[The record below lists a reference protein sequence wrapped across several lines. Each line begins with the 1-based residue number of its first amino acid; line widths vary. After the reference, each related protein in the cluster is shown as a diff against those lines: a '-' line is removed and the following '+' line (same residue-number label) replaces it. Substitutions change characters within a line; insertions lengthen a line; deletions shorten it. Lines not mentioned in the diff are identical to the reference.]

1 MACARI
7 AAVMQTTAPRQAPRP
22 GPDGPPSGGR
32 RDRPFRQLV
41 RPMTLDDIAQVM
53 EVEQQS
59 FPTIWPPTAFKR
71 EIQQNRRG
79 RYLVAVQRREDGEES
94 RNGAF
99 PERDPRASN
108 IGRFVGGLRH
118 ILDGDKTPPEER
130 NELVVG
136 FVGVWL
142 MMEEAHI
149 VTLAVRDDYRRR
161 GVGEL
166 LLLTIIETARLAG
179 QEVVTL
185 ECRVSNAVAL
195 RLYEKYGFQ
204 RVGIRSRYY
213 SDDDE
218 DAYALSVSDIG
229 TASFER
235 RFERLWNEHRQRRGE
250 YALEV

>member
-1 MACARI
+1 
-7 AAVMQTTAPRQAPRP
+7 MQTTAPRKAPRTGP
-22 GPDGPPSGGR
+22 GGPPPEGR
-32 RDRPFRQLV
+32 QDRRFRQLV

-79 RYLVAVQRREDGEES
+79 RYLVAVQRREGAPQGEEGPPPIRS
-94 RNGAF
+94 QPGGF
-99 PERDPRASN
+99 
-108 IGRFVGGLRH
+108 GRFVGGLRH
-118 ILDGDKTPPEER
+118 ILDGDGKLPPEER
-130 NELVVG
+130 KELVVG

-142 MMEEAHI
+142 LIEEAHI

-166 LLLTIIETARLAG
+166 LLITIIEAARLAG

-185 ECRVSNAVAL
+185 ECRVSNAAAL
-195 RLYEKYGFQ
+195 RLYDKYGFQ

-213 SDDDE
+213 SDDHE
-218 DAYALSVSDIG
+218 DAYVLRVGDIG

-235 RFERLWNEHRQRRGE
+235 RFEWLRNEHRQRCGE

>member
-1 MACARI
+1 
-7 AAVMQTTAPRQAPRP
+7 
-22 GPDGPPSGGR
+22 
-32 RDRPFRQLV
+32 
-41 RPMTLDDIAQVM
+41 MTLDDIAQVM

-79 RYLVAVQRREDGEES
+79 RYLVAVRRREGASQGEEEPPLIRS
-94 RNGAF
+94 QPGGL
-99 PERDPRASN
+99 
-108 IGRFVGGLRH
+108 GRLVGGLRH
-118 ILDGDKTPPEER
+118 ILDGEETPPEER

-142 MMEEAHI
+142 QIEEAHI

-166 LLLTIIETARLAG
+166 LLITIIETARLAG

-185 ECRVSNAVAL
+185 ECRVSNAAAL
-195 RLYEKYGFQ
+195 RLYEKYGFR

-213 SDDDE
+213 SDDQE
-218 DAYALSVSDIG
+218 DAYALSVGDIG

-235 RFERLWNEHRQRRGE
+235 RFERLRNEHRQRFGE
-250 YALEV
+250 YAHEL

>member
-1 MACARI
+1 
-7 AAVMQTTAPRQAPRP
+7 
-22 GPDGPPSGGR
+22 
-32 RDRPFRQLV
+32 
-41 RPMTLDDIAQVM
+41 MTLDDIAQVM

-79 RYLVAVQRREDGEES
+79 RYLVAVQRREGAPHGEDAPS
-94 RNGAF
+94 LVRSQPGGL
-99 PERDPRASN
+99 
-108 IGRFVGGLRH
+108 GRLVGGLRH
-118 ILDGDKTPPEER
+118 ILDGDETPPEER
-130 NELVVG
+130 NELIVG

-142 MMEEAHI
+142 LTEEAHI
-149 VTLAVRDDYRRR
+149 VTLAVRDDCRRR

-166 LLLTIIETARLAG
+166 LLITIIETARLAG

-185 ECRVSNAVAL
+185 ECRASNAVAL

-204 RVGIRSRYY
+204 RVGVRSRYY
-213 SDDDE
+213 SDDHE

-235 RFERLWNEHRQRRGE
+235 RFERLRNEHRERCGE
-250 YALEV
+250 YAREL

>member
-1 MACARI
+1 
-7 AAVMQTTAPRQAPRP
+7 
-22 GPDGPPSGGR
+22 
-32 RDRPFRQLV
+32 
-41 RPMTLDDIAQVM
+41 MTLDDIAQVM

-79 RYLVAVQRREDGEES
+79 RYLVAVRRREGAEES
-94 RNGAF
+94 RNGASS
-99 PERDPRASN
+99 EGDPRLSRL
-108 IGRFVGGLRH
+108 GRYVGGLRH
-118 ILDGDKTPPEER
+118 ILDGEETPPEER

-142 MMEEAHI
+142 LIEEAHI

-166 LLLTIIETARLAG
+166 LLITIIETARLAG

-185 ECRVSNAVAL
+185 ECRVSNAAAL
-195 RLYEKYGFQ
+195 RLYEKYGFR

-213 SDDDE
+213 TDDQE
-218 DAYALSVSDIG
+218 DAYALSVGDIG
-229 TASFER
+229 AASYER
-235 RFERLWNEHRQRRGE
+235 RFERLRNEHRQRCGE
-250 YALEV
+250 YALAI

>member
-1 MACARI
+1 
-7 AAVMQTTAPRQAPRP
+7 
-22 GPDGPPSGGR
+22 
-32 RDRPFRQLV
+32 
-41 RPMTLDDIAQVM
+41 MTLDDIAQVM

-59 FPTIWPPTAFKR
+59 FPSIWPPTAFKR
-71 EIQQNRRG
+71 EIQQNRLG
-79 RYLVAVQRREDGEES
+79 RYLVAVQRRDGAPHGEETPPS
-94 RNGAF
+94 IRWQPGGL
-99 PERDPRASN
+99 
-108 IGRFVGGLRH
+108 GRIVGGLRH
-118 ILDGDKTPPEER
+118 ILDGDETPPEER

-142 MMEEAHI
+142 LIEEAHI
-149 VTLAVRDDYRRR
+149 VTLAVRDDYRRC

-166 LLLTIIETARLAG
+166 LLITIIETARLAG

-213 SDDDE
+213 SDDHE

-229 TASFER
+229 TASYER
-235 RFERLWNEHRQRRGE
+235 RFERLRNEHRQRRGE
-250 YALEV
+250 YALEI

>member
-1 MACARI
+1 
-7 AAVMQTTAPRQAPRP
+7 MQTTAPRQAPRP
-22 GPDGPPSGGR
+22 GPDGPPSVGR
-32 RDRPFRQLV
+32 QDRPFRQLV

-79 RYLVAVQRREDGEES
+79 RYLVAVQRREGAPNGEEAPSLIRSHTGGLS
-94 RNGAF
+94 R
-99 PERDPRASN
+99 
-108 IGRFVGGLRH
+108 IVGGLRH
-118 ILDGDKTPPEER
+118 ILDGDETPPEER

-142 MMEEAHI
+142 LMEEAHI

-166 LLLTIIETARLAG
+166 LLITIIETARLAG
-179 QEVVTL
+179 QESVTL

-195 RLYEKYGFQ
+195 RLYKKYGFL
-204 RVGIRSRYY
+204 RVGIRARYY
-213 SDDDE
+213 SDDRE
-218 DAYALSVSDIG
+218 DAYALSVRDIG
-229 TASFER
+229 SASYER
-235 RFERLWNEHRQRRGE
+235 RFERLRNEHRQRRGE
-250 YALEV
+250 YALAI

>member
-1 MACARI
+1 
-7 AAVMQTTAPRQAPRP
+7 
-22 GPDGPPSGGR
+22 
-32 RDRPFRQLV
+32 
-41 RPMTLDDIAQVM
+41 MTLDDIAQVM

-79 RYLVAVQRREDGEES
+79 RYLVAVQRREGAPNGEEAPS
-94 RNGAF
+94 LIRSQRGGF
-99 PERDPRASN
+99 
-108 IGRFVGGLRH
+108 GRFVGGLRH
-118 ILDGDKTPPEER
+118 ILDGDETLPEER
-130 NELVVG
+130 NELIVG

-142 MMEEAHI
+142 LIDEAHI

-166 LLLTIIETARLAG
+166 LLITIIETARLAG

-185 ECRVSNAVAL
+185 ECRVSNAAAL

-204 RVGIRSRYY
+204 RVGIRGRYY
-213 SDDDE
+213 SDDHE

-229 TASFER
+229 SASYER
-235 RFERLWNEHRQRRGE
+235 RFERLRNEHHRRRGE
-250 YALEV
+250 YTLAI